1 MSFEKKELLIHQ
13 LCRFFD
19 THCIPYALEEAVN
32 LCMITSDEAKELW
45 EE

>member
-1 MSFEKKELLIHQ
+1 MSFEKKEQLRTQ

-19 THCIPYALEEAVN
+19 THCLSYALEEAIN